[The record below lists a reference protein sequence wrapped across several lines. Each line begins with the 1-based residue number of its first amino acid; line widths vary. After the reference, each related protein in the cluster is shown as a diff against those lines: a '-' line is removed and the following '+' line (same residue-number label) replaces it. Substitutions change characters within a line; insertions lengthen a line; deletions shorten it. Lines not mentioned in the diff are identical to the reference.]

1 MPLIPFAPRM
11 TDDGAREP
19 ASVTRVV
26 AVDRAGC
33 ARVAGRLHVAHNP
46 SVLGLGFEEIS
57 PGEISSHAGIARC
70 YSGERMKISC
80 IGSPRVR
87 GTISVFVFLLSF
99 FVVIVHAPK
108 GLSTLAAA
116 ARATSTGASSSAD
129 GASEAAYSTAALAA
143 ASLAA
148 IAAKVWTGTSAH
160 TPVVPRH
167 MHPSYTRESRAGSS
181 TCTPRPLAATPQRA
195 LRQLHRLLSSTQ
207 TL

>member
-108 GLSTLAAA
+108 GLSTLAAHHNSGPVGIIVIWG
-116 ARATSTGASSSAD
+116 RLRWRLHEISKPGPRGAVYP
-129 GASEAAYSTAALAA
+129 AAYLVRIWTWGRYARICTHLQASTN
-143 ASLAA
+143 ASN
-148 IAAKVWTGTSAH
+148 I
-160 TPVVPRH
+160 
-167 MHPSYTRESRAGSS
+167 
-181 TCTPRPLAATPQRA
+181 
-195 LRQLHRLLSSTQ
+195 
-207 TL
+207 

>member
-1 MPLIPFAPRM
+1 MSPGKMRRRAPFCPRGSSPTRRCHKGLAPLIPPARSPRSPVHP
-11 TDDGAREP
+11 AR
-19 ASVTRVV
+19 AQ
-26 AVDRAGC
+26 
-33 ARVAGRLHVAHNP
+33 
-46 SVLGLGFEEIS
+46 
-57 PGEISSHAGIARC
+57 
-70 YSGERMKISC
+70 RMKISC

-87 GTISVFVFLLSF
+87 GTISVFIFLLSF

-129 GASEAAYSTAALAA
+129 GASEAAYSAAALAA
-143 ASLAA
+143 AGLAA
-148 IAAKVWTGTSAH
+148 VAAKVWTGTGAH

-195 LRQLHRLLSSTQ
+195 LRQLHRLCLPLRPCLS
-207 TL
+207 L